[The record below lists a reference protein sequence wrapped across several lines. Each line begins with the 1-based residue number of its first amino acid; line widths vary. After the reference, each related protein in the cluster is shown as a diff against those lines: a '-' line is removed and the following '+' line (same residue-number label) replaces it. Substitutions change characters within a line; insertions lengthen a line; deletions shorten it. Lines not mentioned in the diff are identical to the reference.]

1 MRNQQLA
8 NAIRRRHGKSIKY
21 RVERYVNK
29 KQKKVLI
36 ELRRLHAKKNK
47 QCALKR
53 INASQGNAL
62 FAINNKI
69 AHYYAVKKKI
79 NDALT
84 LYRNS
89 GVQTNMEWHH
99 QKDKNSGKMSYPEIR
114 KGCCLPLYTSEHILI
129 STVHDVF
136 SSPSKEKGECYPID
150 LEICWWRQIVGK

>member
-1 MRNQQLA
+1 MYNQQLA
-8 NAIRRRHGKSIKY
+8 NAIRKKYGKNIKR

-53 INASQGNAL
+53 TNASQGSAL
-62 FAINNKI
+62 FVINNKI

-89 GVQTNMEWHH
+89 DVQTNMEWHH
-99 QKDKNSGKMSYPEIR
+99 QKDKNSGKMSYSEIR

-136 SSPSKEKGECYPID
+136 SSPSKKKGEYYPID
-150 LEICWWRQIVGK
+150 LGLRYRR

>member
-8 NAIRRRHGKSIKY
+8 NVIRRRHGKSIKY

-29 KQKKVLI
+29 KQKIVLMK
-36 ELRRLHAKKNK
+36 LRRLHAKKNK
-47 QCALKR
+47 QYALKR
-53 INASQGNAL
+53 TNASQGNAL

-99 QKDKNSGKMSYPEIR
+99 QKDKNSGKMSYSEIR

-136 SSPSKEKGECYPID
+136 SSPSKKKGECYPID
-150 LEICWWRQIVGK
+150 LGLRYRR